1 MKTALSIVAFVVAA
15 AMVITLLV
23 FWNVYII
30 SDYHTIKELYQV
42 THGTMEVPATGR
54 WTVLILGITFFSLVL
69 VVLSIFFAAFLR
81 GARFKRQQKDFVNMM
96 THELKLP
103 MSSIQMF
110 AQTLRQRDASPEDR
124 VRFLDAILNDCMRM
138 NLLLDHLLKSQL
150 IEKGRLPLN
159 RRRVN
164 LREFMEEFARKWPR
178 QLSTHL
184 DSDAEAQVDPVLLD
198 LAVTNLVNNA
208 EKYGKGSVPE
218 LGLESDARSARIS
231 VRDAGAPIPK
241 KYARKIFRR
250 FFRMPNRDTRRQ
262 NGVGLGLYIVKSIVK
277 LHGGR
282 IDLVSGSLEEGGS
295 GKGNQFT
302 ISLPRAEASA

>member
-1 MKTALSIVAFVVAA
+1 MKTALSIVAFVLAA

-30 SDYHTIKELYQV
+30 SDYHTIKELYLV
-42 THGTMEVPATGR
+42 SHGTMEVPASGR
-54 WTVLILGITFFSLVL
+54 WTVLILGIVFLSLVL
-69 VVLSIFFAAFLR
+69 VVLAIFFAAFLR
-81 GARFKRQQKDFVNMM
+81 GARFKRQQKDFINMM

-124 VRFLDAILNDCMRM
+124 IRFLDAILNDCMRM

-150 IEKGRLPLN
+150 IERGRLPVN
-159 RRRVN
+159 RRRIN
-164 LREFMEEFARKWPR
+164 LREFLEEFVRKWPR
-178 QLSTHL
+178 PIAARLGAE
-184 DSDAEAQVDPVLLD
+184 AEAQVDPVLLD
-198 LAVTNLVNNA
+198 LAITNLVNNA
-208 EKYGKGSVPE
+208 EKYGKGSTPE
-218 LGLESDARSARIS
+218 VGLESDAGSARIS
-231 VRDAGAPIPK
+231 VQDAGAPIPK

-262 NGVGLGLYIVKSIVK
+262 NGVGLGLYIVKTIAR

-282 IDLVSGSLEEGGS
+282 VELESGIPEEGS
-295 GKGNQFT
+295 AWKGNRFT
-302 ISLPRAEASA
+302 LTLPRAEARP